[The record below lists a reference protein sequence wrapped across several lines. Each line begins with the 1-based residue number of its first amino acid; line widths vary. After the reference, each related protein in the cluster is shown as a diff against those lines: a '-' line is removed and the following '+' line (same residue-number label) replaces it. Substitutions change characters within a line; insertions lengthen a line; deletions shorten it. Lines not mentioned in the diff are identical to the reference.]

1 MSANSST
8 RGNATSNRLCYCR
21 RRATIQT
28 ARTARNKGRLFY
40 TCPLPQVSNVNGV
53 FCILIFVQDWTWV
66 FCVVQQDTDRC
77 NFFLWVDE
85 DIDVGATEIGRIE
98 SIPDFG
104 LRLRPE
110 TLQREVRSPI
120 ALLSSPAHSG
130 LQLLLN
136 FFPYLIWIAAS
147 GTMVHF
153 LQLTS
158 IYGHS

>member
-1 MSANSST
+1 
-8 RGNATSNRLCYCR
+8 
-21 RRATIQT
+21 
-28 ARTARNKGRLFY
+28 
-40 TCPLPQVSNVNGV
+40 
-53 FCILIFVQDWTWV
+53 
-66 FCVVQQDTDRC
+66 
-77 NFFLWVDE
+77 LWVDE